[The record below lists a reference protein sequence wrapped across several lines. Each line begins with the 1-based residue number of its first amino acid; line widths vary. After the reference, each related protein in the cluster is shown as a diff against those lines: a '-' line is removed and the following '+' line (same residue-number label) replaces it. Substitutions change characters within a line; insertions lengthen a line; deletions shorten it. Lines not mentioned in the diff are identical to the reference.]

1 MFRLEVVGREVV
13 GREVVGSL
21 MFAAIVSRPD
31 IMYAVSRISRFLNN
45 PGKKHWIAAKRILR
59 YLKGTINTGIIYKG
73 SNCELKV
80 YTDADFA
87 NDKDNRKSISGY
99 ISILANAPITWS
111 SKQQSCVARST
122 AEAEY
127 VSASNAVQEIVWL
140 RLLLSELL
148 RKQQPTTKLL
158 IDNQSA
164 IKLMKN
170 TEHHKLT
177 KHIDVKYHYI
187 RDCIENNILVP
198 EYVPSKEQLADFLTK
213 PLAKHKFALN
223 CKALNIDSFY

>member
-1 MFRLEVVGREVV
+1 V
-13 GREVVGSL
+13 
-21 MFAAIVSRPD
+21 
-31 IMYAVSRISRFLNN
+31 
-45 PGKKHWIAAKRILR
+45 
-59 YLKGTINTGIIYKG
+59 
-73 SNCELKV
+73 
-80 YTDADFA
+80 
-87 NDKDNRKSISGY
+87 
-99 ISILANAPITWS
+99 LANAPVTWS

-127 VSASNAVQEIVWL
+127 VSTSNATQEIVWL

-148 RKQQPTTKLL
+148 GKQQSPTRLQ

-187 RDCIENNILVP
+187 RDCVENNVLVP
-198 EYVPSKEQLADFLTK
+198 EYIPSER
-213 PLAKHKFALN
+213 
-223 CKALNIDSFY
+223 